1 MPFSIDVLIL
11 VTDGVVEVSLSP
23 VALKPSAG
31 QEVLWRC
38 YQGEARVIFKGDTP
52 FAAAEFPAAKGG
64 AVTSGVPRREAVRKD
79 AYRYSVEVHLG
90 ERLCRGEGFEIY
102 VDP

>member
-1 MPFSIDVLIL
+1 VPSSIEVLIL

-23 VALKPSAG
+23 VALKSGAG
-31 QEVLWRC
+31 QEILWRC
-38 YQGEARVIFKGDTP
+38 YQGEARVVFKGDTP
-52 FAAAEFPAAKGG
+52 FAAAEFAAAKGG

-79 AYRYSVEVHLG
+79 EYRYAVEVRLG
-90 ERLCRGEGFEIY
+90 ERLCRAEGFAIY